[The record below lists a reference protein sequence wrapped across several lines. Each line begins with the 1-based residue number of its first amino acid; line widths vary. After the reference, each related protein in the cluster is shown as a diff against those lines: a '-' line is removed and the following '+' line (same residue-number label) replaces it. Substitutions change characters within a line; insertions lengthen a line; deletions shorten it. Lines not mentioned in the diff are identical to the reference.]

1 MENMKKLTILLVI
14 ILLFSMLAACGGITG
29 ARIHPM
35 LFHVTGPEG
44 QEGWLFGTIHVG
56 DERIDTAVEKLKP
69 FLDGADA
76 LAVEFDVVA
85 YENDFAVQI
94 QGMNQF
100 LLTDGTKITDHMP
113 AETYEKA
120 AALLREAKVS
130 PELMQTYDLAMW
142 SQLVEQAALMTKTDF
157 DIESGVD
164 RTLIHYC
171 YDRGI
176 EVRDVES
183 AELQYSLL
191 AGFPDELNL
200 LMLENTLDNLDGY
213 KFSMNLLYNA
223 WLRGNASTLEGLL
236 NSEGSSDQL
245 SEEEAALMDEYYD
258 VMLTQ
263 RNAGMRDKAVEWLEA
278 GDRVFFAVGAAHL
291 LGEDGLI
298 ALLRAEGYAVEQ
310 LSYGS

>member
-1 MENMKKLTILLVI
+1 MKDMKKLAILLVI

-85 YENDFAVQI
+85 YENDFAAQI
-94 QGMNQF
+94 QGMNHF

-120 AALLREAKVS
+120 AALLKEAKVS

-183 AELQYSLL
+183 AELQYGLL